1 MICPRCHRALRPN
14 ARFCPYCGAKVVS
27 TPVQQRP
34 PRRTVHRP
42 PVQQRPPPQS
52 WGGRPVQQ
60 QVPAQPIRQPPQG
73 WGQPQVRRR
82 QAPPPQ
88 HPSGGMPVQQQ
99 PFDAKAQLGQNY
111 KAIILKSFVERK
123 MKDDKIDKADLN
135 DIERRYAE
143 FLEAKSRGQIP
154 DPDDLAKLEFQ
165 FRQLHIIALRDLIE
179 PPYLTDEDNLLL
191 SQFDEISSSLDTLG
205 DVASEAIKLPGE
217 LDLIFQQMETLNEA
231 LLDLKLLESEGDEYD
246 LNSRDLAKIKRIL
259 VQFHRDLRAFIS
271 SMGRVS
277 TSLSI
282 SLPPEIQLLDE
293 LDNFIQ
299 NLLLIEKVDWNTA
312 MDKIKKCNSAKTDLE
327 NFMAR
332 LQKVA
337 VETDV
342 DALKLNIMKNPKNLA
357 LLEQVLETVR
367 AAYKRQQKLKKKAA
381 MKPYKSSLKKVEIAS
396 SPQLSIEEKENEK
409 SVLPPL
415 EPLPPLEEL
424 PELDPL
430 QPFS

>member
-1 MICPRCHRALRPN
+1 M
-14 ARFCPYCGAKVVS
+14 
-27 TPVQQRP
+27 
-34 PRRTVHRP
+34 
-42 PVQQRPPPQS
+42 
-52 WGGRPVQQ
+52 
-60 QVPAQPIRQPPQG
+60 
-73 WGQPQVRRR
+73 
-82 QAPPPQ
+82 
-88 HPSGGMPVQQQ
+88 QQQ